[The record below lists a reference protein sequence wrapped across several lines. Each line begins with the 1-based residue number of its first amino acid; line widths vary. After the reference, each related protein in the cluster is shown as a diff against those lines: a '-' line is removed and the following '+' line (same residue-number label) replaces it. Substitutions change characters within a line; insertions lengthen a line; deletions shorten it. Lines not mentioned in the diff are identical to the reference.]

1 MPLSALYAAV
11 LACLQHLRASL
22 VPSITCGNRTSR
34 NPGGAER
41 AAGTSSFGP
50 RPLRPQRHAIAH
62 AHATETI
69 SSDGTRGESIRACA
83 GAAGNQSCKRGLI
96 ERTARAGAI
105 ACCGRAHVSNP
116 KAPNSKVA
124 NPKVPNPAPR
134 HHRVRL
140 GTVVRRPLG
149 AIRLALR
156 CRHLCRDLAADD
168 ARGRCNEWTADQS
181 SFIRLSTSRPSR
193 P

>member
-50 RPLRPQRHAIAH
+50 RPLRPQRHAIAPCPRDGNHKQRWH
-62 AHATETI
+62 ARRKHPRLRWR
-69 SSDGTRGESIRACA
+69 RGEPIMQARVDRA
-83 GAAGNQSCKRGLI
+83 NGLGGGLRVLRN
-96 ERTARAGAI
+96 EP
-105 ACCGRAHVSNP
+105 H
-116 KAPNSKVA
+116 APCSKIPGSKV
-124 NPKVPNPAPR
+124 PHPAPR

-156 CRHLCRDLAADD
+156 CRHLCRDLAADV
-168 ARGRCNEWTADQS
+168 ARGRCDERAADQS